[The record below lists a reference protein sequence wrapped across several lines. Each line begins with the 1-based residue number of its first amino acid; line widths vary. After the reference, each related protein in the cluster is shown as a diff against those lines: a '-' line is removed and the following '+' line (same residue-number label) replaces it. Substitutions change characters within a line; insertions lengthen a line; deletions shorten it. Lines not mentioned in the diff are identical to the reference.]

1 MNNQILVIDDER
13 AVRDSFELAL
23 EDEGFEIRTAENGL
37 EGVEKVKELKPDLVF
52 LDLKM
57 PKLDGVETL
66 RQIKAI
72 DTSIPVYIVTAFQRE
87 FMEPLNNAVADGL
100 QFELAAKPLSA
111 EQIVA
116 IAKAK
121 LG

>member
-13 AVRDSFELAL
+13 AVRDAFELAL

-37 EGVEKVKELKPDLVF
+37 EGVQKVNELKPDLVF

-87 FMEPLNNAVADGL
+87 FMEPLNQAVADGL

>member
-66 RQIKAI
+66 RQIKAL

>member
-57 PKLDGVETL
+57 PMLDGVETL

>member
-37 EGVEKVKELKPDLVF
+37 EGVEKVMELKPDLVF